1 MRLQTSQSS
10 LSGGRHGRGSLEISA
25 YRACNAVGFFQ
36 VFEKAEE
43 LRSRRIRDRKLGAPR
58 RQRLLSGLR
67 PARLRDRFAAERRR
81 LDRYTIQ
88 DEESHETTTR
98 PLKRGSST
106 PSSSSTTRRVIC
118 LANTTAAETSSRRR
132 CGWATSQLRRCSQ
145 TARAVS
151 TCSMF
156 TPII

>member
-36 VFEKAEE
+36 MFEKAEE
-43 LRSRRIRDRKLGAPR
+43 LRPRRIRDRKLGAPR

-98 PLKRGSST
+98 PLKRGSS
-106 PSSSSTTRRVIC
+106 
-118 LANTTAAETSSRRR
+118 N
-132 CGWATSQLRRCSQ
+132 
-145 TARAVS
+145 TARSPRVLRTLFHAYACRIYAALFRAS
-151 TCSMF
+151 TGL
-156 TPII
+156 